1 MWVPNI
7 GLLSEKGTKCY
18 QILKICH
25 ALPDLLVGRE
35 NTPSY
40 LAPSLVASSG
50 AVPNK
55 IRSPGRK
62 GIISSC
68 CKLLHFHNQAT
79 LKYDNQ
85 GLSNT
90 QNVFFC
96 KLYKWSSWDGAE
108 TLSFVGVLPSILF
121 HHWCKILPIR
131 SLLGQIY
138 SLQENERKQMASIWQ
153 CQAYRKTNDDWK
165 FPKNGYHGILSD
177 NYEVTFGG
185 KFFWG

>member
-1 MWVPNI
+1 MGTKYWSPVR
-7 GLLSEKGTKCY
+7 KGYSTKCY

-25 ALPDLLVGRE
+25 GLPDLSRNVGE
-35 NTPSY
+35 KKKPSY

-85 GLSNT
+85 RVVNT
-90 QNVFFC
+90 QNVLD
-96 KLYKWSSWDGAE
+96 KLYKWNSWGGAE
-108 TLSFVGVLPSILF
+108 TLSFVGVLTSIIF
-121 HHWCKILPIR
+121 HHDFAQSFPFFWPKK
-131 SLLGQIY
+131 SNKKF
-138 SLQENERKQMASIWQ
+138 LQRDEWKHMVSIWQ
-153 CQAYRKTNDDWK
+153 YQAYRETFQN
-165 FPKNGYHGILSD
+165 NGC
-177 NYEVTFGG
+177 F
-185 KFFWG
+185 